1 MIFIEKLLD
10 IKKNKKFLKYFKHL
24 KYLFNGLLEIL

>member
-24 KYLFNGLLEIL
+24 YSFNGLLEIL